1 MLKERKFLGQTVDN
15 VHRTVDVFADSEKVY
30 AVYNLGT
37 AEEYTAEAVINKIK
51 SNPSEYI
58 YTPYIEFI

>member
-1 MLKERKFLGQTVDN
+1 MDN